1 MIKAEE
7 FRVGNYV
14 KRKFFDNHQNKV
26 IEEIKHTLQ
35 FGDFYW
41 YLESCNDYDEYWGNF
56 DPIPITEEWILNLCF
71 EKKDTIDINDFER
84 ETEYELY
91 NSVFGISSFK
101 IVDVVSCYDGQTTR
115 NWIIRI
121 DHDTIYFWRM
131 DYIHDLQN
139 AYFMITG
146 NELV

>member
-14 KRKFFDNHQNKV
+14 ER
-26 IEEIKHTLQ
+26 TY
-35 FGDFYW
+35 FGDTDYVTDKQHQFEFSDVYW
-41 YLESCNDYDEYWGNF
+41 YLESGNEYDEYWSNF
-56 DPIPITEEWILNLCF
+56 MPIQITEEWLIKF
-71 EKKDTIDINDFER
+71 GFDKKDTIDINDFER

-101 IVDVVSCYDGQTTR
+101 IVDIVSCYDGQTTR
-115 NWIIRI
+115 HWIIRI
-121 DHDTIYFWRM
+121 DHDTIYFGRM
-131 DYIHDLQN
+131 EYVHDLQN

-146 NELV
+146 NELI